1 MKANKEAKLHLSK
14 VALSVVTELEGTLL
28 GYLVE
33 SLQVHWQLLAVI
45 PFSAYEVPFWKATFI
60 ILLYAS

>member
-28 GYLVE
+28 VTK
-33 SLQVHWQLLAVI
+33 SLQGHWQLLV
-45 PFSAYEVPFWKATFI
+45 PSQFMKFSFER
-60 ILLYAS
+60 LHL